1 MIEAQVIDR
10 RALAAR
16 SPSELAMYLRAHDW
30 ESRGR
35 GVFGIQWIKVVDGD
49 EYEALQPTDSR
60 IRDYEARVRDVLHV
74 VAVAEGRS
82 ELDVLQAISN
92 VSMDVHSVRIFP
104 ADVAP
109 GMIGLDDGIQ
119 AYESLRNLVVAAAYS
134 ESTDQPR
141 AVQPARKPAEVLKF
155 LREVHI
161 GPNAEGSFVLSA
173 HTPVPPRLAQGQVP
187 LFDGEDVSALEPA
200 EPFERRV
207 SLRIYDAVCAA
218 YDAANNALVNPNGL
232 DAFTGSIRRG
242 ISANLCEALV
252 GLGGEASHTFEL
264 SLLLA
269 PSRPLVRQNFRPI
282 RFRRDHLPV
291 LAAAAQELRERIA
304 EEGVLAVGN
313 VVRLHREG
321 SGAGE
326 ISIAGTVEGEDRLR
340 RIWIDLP
347 DEDYQKAM
355 RAHEQMASVSV
366 RGDLFRRGTRL
377 YLRNPSA
384 FQILEGN
391 DE

>member
-119 AYESLRNLVVAAAYS
+119 AYESL
-134 ESTDQPR
+134 
-141 AVQPARKPAEVLKF
+141 
-155 LREVHI
+155 
-161 GPNAEGSFVLSA
+161 
-173 HTPVPPRLAQGQVP
+173 
-187 LFDGEDVSALEPA
+187 
-200 EPFERRV
+200 
-207 SLRIYDAVCAA
+207 
-218 YDAANNALVNPNGL
+218 
-232 DAFTGSIRRG
+232 
-242 ISANLCEALV
+242 
-252 GLGGEASHTFEL
+252 
-264 SLLLA
+264 
-269 PSRPLVRQNFRPI
+269 
-282 RFRRDHLPV
+282 
-291 LAAAAQELRERIA
+291 
-304 EEGVLAVGN
+304 
-313 VVRLHREG
+313 
-321 SGAGE
+321 
-326 ISIAGTVEGEDRLR
+326 
-340 RIWIDLP
+340 
-347 DEDYQKAM
+347 
-355 RAHEQMASVSV
+355 
-366 RGDLFRRGTRL
+366 
-377 YLRNPSA
+377 
-384 FQILEGN
+384 
-391 DE
+391 